1 MVAETDEYNCL
12 VTRNDPVSIKVK
24 VFDIKNSTEEKFIGV
39 KFDKKLK
46 FESHMSFIFL

>member
-1 MVAETDEYNCL
+1 MVTKTDEYNFL

-24 VFDIKNSTEEKFIGV
+24 VFDIKNTTEEKFIGV

-46 FESHMSFIFL
+46 FESHVSFIFL